1 MKCSSNIG
9 LTKLRD
15 EEIWGRKRVIKGI
28 KDRRCLLNQ
37 LLTCNL
43 LKCLLVLWAN

>member
-28 KDRRCLLNQ
+28 KDRRCPSQ
-37 LLTCNL
+37 PAPNL
-43 LKCLLVLWAN
+43 QSP